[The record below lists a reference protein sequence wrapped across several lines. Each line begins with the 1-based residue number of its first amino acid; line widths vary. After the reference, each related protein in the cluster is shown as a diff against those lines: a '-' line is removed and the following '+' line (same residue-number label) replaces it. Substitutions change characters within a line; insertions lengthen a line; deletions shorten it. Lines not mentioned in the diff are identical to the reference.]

1 MPPKNKIWG
10 GYALP
15 ISLLKIFMA
24 ILERCLKGSVTPSRV
39 QQCEGN
45 EAVSVLRAASRILCS
60 GDTLETVLQLCTFAV
75 LLLARE

>member
-1 MPPKNKIWG
+1 MPPKNKIRG

-24 ILERCLKGSVTPSRV
+24 ILERCLKGSVTPRV

-60 GDTLETVLQLCTFAV
+60 GDTLETVLQLCTSAV